1 MSDTLALVLTVVLL
15 GANAFFVGAEFALIS
30 ARRTQI
36 EVRASNGS
44 RTAATTLHAME
55 NVSLMMAGAQ
65 LGITICSLGLGALS
79 EPAIAH
85 LLEGPFNTIGIPEGA
100 HHPLSFAIAL
110 SLVTFLHVVL
120 GEMVPKNITLAAPD
134 RAALILAPPLV
145 MVVRILRPLITGLN
159 SIANAILRLLRTE
172 PRDEVAS
179 VFTRAEV
186 AAMVEEAHTE
196 GFLDA
201 SDEKLVLDA
210 LTFEDLKARSIL
222 LPMDKLRTLPPDVT
236 PEQMEAVVAEANYSR
251 YPIADETGELIGYV
265 HVKDLMQTDPELR
278 VRPLERSRIRVLPT
292 VREAD
297 SLQSIITT
305 MQVSGAHLAAVR
317 SADGTPLGVVTLE
330 DTVEELVGRIRG

>member
-1 MSDTLALVLTVVLL
+1 MSDSLAVVLTFVLL
-15 GANAFFVGAEFALIS
+15 GANAFFVAAEFALVS
-30 ARRTQI
+30 ARRSQI

-44 RTAATTLHAME
+44 RTAVTTLRAME
-55 NVSLMMAGAQ
+55 NVSVMMACAQ

-85 LLEGPFNTIGIPEGA
+85 LLEGPFDSLGIPTGA
-100 HHPLSFAIAL
+100 QHALSFTIAL

-145 MVVRILRPLITGLN
+145 MVVRILRPLIIGLN
-159 SIANAILRLLRTE
+159 ALANAILRLLRTE

-179 VFTRAEV
+179 VFNRAEV
-186 AAMVEEAHTE
+186 AAMVEEAHS
-196 GFLDA
+196 GGLLDA
-201 SDEKLVLDA
+201 ADERLVLDA

-236 PEQMEAVVAEANYSR
+236 PEQMEAVVAEENYSR

-265 HVKDLMQTDPELR
+265 HVKDLMQTDPVLR
-278 VRPLERSRIRVLPT
+278 VRALERSKIRVLPT
-292 VREAD
+292 VRESD
-297 SLQSIITT
+297 SLQSIITA

-317 SADGTPLGVVTLE
+317 SLDGRPLGVVTLE

>member
-1 MSDTLALVLTVVLL
+1 MSDSLALALTVVLL

-55 NVSLMMAGAQ
+55 NVSVMMAGAQ

-85 LLEGPFNTIGIPEGA
+85 LLEGPFDFLGIPAGA

-110 SLVTFLHVVL
+110 ALVTFLHVVL

-145 MVVRILRPLITGLN
+145 MIVRILRPLIAGLN
-159 SIANAILRLLRTE
+159 AIANAILRLLRTE

-186 AAMVEEAHTE
+186 AAMVEEAHS
-196 GFLDA
+196 GGLLDA

-210 LTFEDLKARSIL
+210 LTFEGLKAHSIL
-222 LPMDKLRTLPPDVT
+222 LPMDELRTLAPDVT
-236 PEQMEAVVAEANYSR
+236 PEQMEAVVADANYSR

-278 VRPLERSRIRVLPT
+278 VRPLERSKIRVLPT
-292 VREAD
+292 VRESD

-317 SADGTPLGVVTLE
+317 SADGRPLGVVTLE

>member
-1 MSDTLALVLTVVLL
+1 MSDTFALVLTVVLL

-36 EVRASNGS
+36 EVRAANGS
-44 RTAATTLHAME
+44 RTAATTLRAME

-85 LLEGPFNTIGIPEGA
+85 LLEGPFDSLGIPEGA

-145 MVVRILRPLITGLN
+145 MVVRVLRPLITSLN
-159 SIANAILRLLRTE
+159 AVANAILRLLRTE

-186 AAMVEEAHTE
+186 AALVEEAHT
-196 GFLDA
+196 GGLLDA
-201 SDEKLVLDA
+201 RDEKLVLDA
-210 LTFEDLKARSIL
+210 LTFEDLQARSIL

-236 PEQMEAVVAEANYSR
+236 AEQMEAVVAEENYSR
-251 YPIADETGELIGYV
+251 YPIADESGELIGYV
-265 HVKDLMQTDPELR
+265 HVKDLLETDPALR

-292 VREAD
+292 VRESD
-297 SLQSIITT
+297 SLQSIVTA